1 MNTTVHQPA
10 VRTTGHFINGKD
22 HAGLS
27 DESIAVYSPAD
38 GSVIGQVPIA
48 DDSTVQD
55 AVDAAKLAFQGWS
68 EAPVKDRVQVLFRF
82 KELVTKDINDISA
95 LITLENGKT
104 LSESKAEIEKGLE
117 VTEFACSF
125 PQIYQQEVLEVS
137 RGVDCS
143 SRRFPLGVVA
153 GITPFNFPAM
163 VPLWM
168 IPIAI
173 GAGNTFIHKPS
184 EIVPLTPVLLADYFK
199 RAGLPDGA
207 YNVVHGNK
215 TTVESIVNNKDIK
228 AIGFVGSSAVARTVY
243 EKGTLNGKRVLA
255 LGGAKNHL
263 VVMPD
268 ADPELTAVNVV
279 ASAYGCAGQRC
290 MAASVLILVGKSDF
304 ILDKIIVEAQ
314 KIKAGVNMGPVISET
329 AKNRIESYISR
340 AEKNGANLLV
350 DGRNAFV
357 PGKENGTYVNPTII
371 EGIEPTDECACDEI
385 FGPVLSVLR
394 VETLEEALA
403 IENGNPY
410 GNAAAIYTSNGGTAK
425 YFSEKANAG
434 MIGVNIGVPVPRE
447 PFSFGGWNSSRFG
460 YGDITGMDG
469 LRFWTNM
476 KKITTKWSAGAA
488 KNWMS

>member
-1 MNTTVHQPA
+1 MNTTVHPPA
-10 VRTTGHFINGKD
+10 VQITGHFINGKVHHD
-22 HAGLS
+22 NTGGSISVFSPVDGQLIGHVPQA
-27 DESIAVYSPAD
+27 DEIVVNEAVAS
-38 GSVIGQVPIA
+38 
-48 DDSTVQD
+48 
-55 AVDAAKLAFQGWS
+55 AKSAFTGWS
-68 EAPVKDRVQVLFRF
+68 DIPVKDRVQVLFRF
-82 KELVTKDINDISA
+82 KELVSRDINEIAA
-95 LITLENGKT
+95 LITRENGKT
-104 LSESKAEIEKGLE
+104 MSESKAEIEKGLE

-168 IPIAI
+168 IPVAI

-199 RAGLPDGA
+199 QAGLPDGV

-215 TTVESIVNNKDIK
+215 TAVESIINNKDIK
-228 AIGFVGSSAVARTVY
+228 AIGFVGSSAVARSVY
-243 EKGTLNGKRVLA
+243 EKGTLIGKRVLA

-268 ADPELTAVNVV
+268 ADPELTATNVV

-290 MAASVLILVGKSDF
+290 MAASVLILVGKAEN
-304 ILDKIIVEAQ
+304 ILEKIIVEAQ

-340 AEKNGANLLV
+340 AEKNGANIVL
-350 DGRNAFV
+350 DGRNALV
-357 PGKENGTYVNPTII
+357 PGKESGTYVNPTII